1 MRRFGFH
8 VSISGGI
15 YRAPEFALA
24 EGYGTFQFFPTSSR
38 AWTVKKPS
46 DDDSMKFASIV
57 GRNGIIPFAHIPYLC
72 NPASPE
78 KEVLEKSKR
87 LLVESMEI
95 CREAK
100 TEHIVVHLGSHKGA
114 GLEKGMENIRGTLT
128 HALDSVKHV
137 GILLENTSGYRNSI
151 GSKMSEIGA
160 IVESVKS
167 SRIGLCFDTC
177 HAFAAGYD
185 IRSQEGVDRVVEEIG
200 TYIGKE
206 RLGLVH
212 LNDAKY
218 PLGSGL
224 DRHWHI
230 GKGYIGKDG
239 FANMFRNRL
248 FGSGNFVMETPVNEE
263 GDDRTNME
271 AVAQILKSIE

>member
-15 YRAPEFALA
+15 YRAPEFALTA
-24 EGYGTFQFFPTSSR
+24 GYRTFQFFPTSSR
-38 AWTVKKPS
+38 TWTVKRPS
-46 DDDSMKFASIV
+46 DDDSKKFGLITSK
-57 GRNGIIPFAHIPYLC
+57 NSIIPFAHIPYLC

-78 KEVLEKSKR
+78 KEVLDKSKR
-87 LLVESMEI
+87 LLTESMEI
-95 CREAK
+95 CRKVK
-100 TEHIVVHLGSHKGA
+100 TDYIVVHLGSHKGT
-114 GLEKGMENIRGTLT
+114 GLEKGMENIRSTLT
-128 HALDSVKHV
+128 HALDIVKHV
-137 GILLENTSGYRNSI
+137 EILLENTSGYRNSI
-151 GSKMSEIGA
+151 GSRMSEIGA
-160 IVESVKS
+160 IIELVKS

-185 IRSQEGVDRVVEEIG
+185 IRSSEGVDKVVDEID

-206 RLGLVH
+206 RLRLVH

-230 GKGYIGKDG
+230 GKGYIGREG

-271 AVAQILKSIE
+271 AVSEILKNIE